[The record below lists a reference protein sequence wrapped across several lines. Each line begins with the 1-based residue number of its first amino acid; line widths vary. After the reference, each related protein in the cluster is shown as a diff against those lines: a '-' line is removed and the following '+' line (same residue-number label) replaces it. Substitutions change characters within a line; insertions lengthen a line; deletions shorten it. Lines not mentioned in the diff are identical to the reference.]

1 MVCVF
6 GGMATGEMV
15 VFQQMGFGL
24 AVAILLDATVV
35 RTIVVPA
42 TMELLGDRNWYLPRW
57 LEWLPN
63 VSIEGR
69 RAPEAQSEGQPAGH
83 TPQGQP
89 AEHAPETG
97 KGRSRRERE
106 GAGAAHDTRNPAWN
120 PTPATERA
128 RTD

>member
-1 MVCVF
+1 
-6 GGMATGEMV
+6 

-24 AVAILLDATVV
+24 AVAILIDATVV

-42 TMELLGDRNWYLPRW
+42 TMELLGDRNGYLPRW

-69 RAPEAQSEGQPAGH
+69 RAPKAHDETQPGEQ
-83 TPQGQP
+83 TP

-97 KGRSRRERE
+97 TGRSRRERE
-106 GAGAAHDTRNPAWN
+106 GAGYAHDTRNPAWN
-120 PTPATERA
+120 PTPASERA
-128 RTD
+128 RSD